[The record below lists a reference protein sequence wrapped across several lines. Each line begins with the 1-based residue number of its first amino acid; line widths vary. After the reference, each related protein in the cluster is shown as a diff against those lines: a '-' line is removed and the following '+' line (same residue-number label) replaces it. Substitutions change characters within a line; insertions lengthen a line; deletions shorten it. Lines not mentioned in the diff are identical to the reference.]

1 MLVCLKDFDSSNCHF
16 VMPKYLKT
24 KEEQVEHC
32 RKMKCEYGS
41 ATETKIDGKLFIKVT
56 CDCSWS
62 PFDNRPLTEE
72 EKEDYR

>member
-1 MLVCLKDFDSSNCHF
+1 MPKVCLANFDSSNCHYW
-16 VMPKYLKT
+16 VDAKLPKEVQVQHCQKLKC
-24 KEEQVEHC
+24 Q
-32 RKMKCEYGS
+32 YGS
-41 ATETKIDGKLFIKVT
+41 VTEQKINGELYIKVT